1 MSDVKKTNDHVVDQP
16 KGRDLEETIKNLK
29 LEFLN
34 YKDDNE
40 KLIKDKQHIRNQIFK
55 SLNKIQSELTQK
67 TESRLAYEQ
76 SAWFMMRGIGRS
88 SHSKIVSYQHYHS
101 ARKTSKRDYFTIES
115 DNIHI
120 FSTLREV
127 RRRAEKQS

>member
-1 MSDVKKTNDHVVDQP
+1 MNDVKKTNDHVVDQP

-55 SLNKIQSELTQK
+55 SLNKI
-67 TESRLAYEQ
+67 
-76 SAWFMMRGIGRS
+76 
-88 SHSKIVSYQHYHS
+88 
-101 ARKTSKRDYFTIES
+101 
-115 DNIHI
+115 
-120 FSTLREV
+120 
-127 RRRAEKQS
+127 